1 MTDNHSY
8 KIFIKYLLSYIIL
21 LLLPITLIAMLVYSF
36 FVSQLEEEV
45 IAGNLNTLDNMRESM
60 DEQLGRIED
69 TTRQMLIED
78 NSLYPYRISDQWG
91 YKAWGITRELKRYQ
105 RMSPFIHEI
114 WLYFKSDPA
123 VFTSSGVYSLP
134 MISNQIYQFEDWP
147 ASSMITDLQESRTAS
162 LLSPGYDEKSD
173 ERYLRMIQPMFPNQ
187 AKPYGTI
194 VYLINEKSIH
204 QLMSTYEKAEGSM
217 WIFDQ
222 NNQLVTSIAKE
233 GSPSRL
239 ALSKLITEGNHTPY
253 QEITLEG
260 TNYYL
265 FLMESEQS
273 GWKYAS
279 LLPIH
284 VVMDKVNHAQNW
296 LTYGIIAILI
306 VGGGIIY
313 VSMRSNYRPIHLLR
327 KESHRLF
334 PQKMKSLNELETVR
348 YTLTSLANQN
358 KDLDNRVK
366 NHSSAVKKQMVFALL
381 KGEIQSLSEITEYD
395 SNIVELT
402 DEAQTQ
408 VIIIETA
415 EHVHSMNN
423 HTVQEMEQSYPGP
436 HPILGIEHFETG
448 RYVFLLLI
456 QETIT
461 DDTPTCIVQFQERLH
476 ELLGGTVTLGVGTRT
491 LVSESPRSYL
501 EAQTAMDYRFIQG
514 VNRVIRYHDI
524 PMSFNHQESFPH
536 SEMESLQR
544 AVRKGKMDKIQSA
557 LSNITDFIRQKQ
569 VPLIIAR
576 SLCYDIIRSVNEMW
590 IGLGMSEQHSA
601 QYPDIF
607 VLERLETIDEFEQLI
622 QSISQDLSLAF
633 ERLNKETSSKEPASR
648 SLNLITQY
656 IEEHFDQCEFSLQ
669 GMSETFGMALP
680 NLSQLFKEQ
689 TGQTP
694 LEYVTEL
701 RMKKA
706 QHLLTTTVKPL
717 SSVAEEVGYYNVS
730 SFIRRFKQLND
741 MTPGEYRNR
750 AGAPTLEN
758 NQISTAKSKP

>member
-1 MTDNHSY
+1 MNDNHPY

-21 LLLPITLIAMLVYSF
+21 LLLPITLIAVLVYSF
-36 FVSQLEEEV
+36 FVNQLEEEV

-60 DEQLGRIED
+60 DEQLSRIED

-114 WLYFKSDPA
+114 WVYFKSDPA

-134 MISNQIYQFEDWP
+134 MISKQIYQFEDWS
-147 ASSMITDLQESRTAS
+147 ASTMITDLQESRTAS
-162 LLSPGYDEKSD
+162 LLSPGYDEKSH

-222 NNQLVTSIAKE
+222 NNQLVTSVAKE
-233 GSPSRL
+233 GSPTRL
-239 ALSKLITEGNHTPY
+239 AFSKLITEGTHAPY

-265 FLMESEQS
+265 FLMQSEQS
-273 GWKYAS
+273 GWKYAT
-279 LLPIH
+279 LLPID

-313 VSMRSNYRPIHLLR
+313 ISMRSNYRPIHMLR

-334 PQKMKSLNELETVR
+334 PHKMKSLNELETVR

-366 NHSSAVKKQMVFALL
+366 NHSPAVKKQMVFALL
-381 KGEIQSLSEITEYD
+381 KGEIESFSEIAKYD
-395 SNIVELT
+395 ANFVDLT

-415 EHVHSMNN
+415 EYVHSMNN
-423 HTVQEMEQSYPGP
+423 HTIQEMERSYPGP
-436 HPILGIEHFETG
+436 HPIFGIEHFDSG

-456 QETIT
+456 QDSLTE
-461 DDTPTCIVQFQERLH
+461 DTHACWDQYQDRLRA
-476 ELLGGTVTLGVGTRT
+476 LLGGTVTLGVGTRT
-491 LVSESPRSYL
+491 LVSDSPRSYL

-514 VNRVIRYHDI
+514 VNRVIRYDEI
-524 PMSFNHQESFPH
+524 PMNFNHQESYPH

-544 AVRKGKMDKIQSA
+544 AVRKSRMDKIQSS

-576 SLCYDIIRSVNEMW
+576 SLCYDVIRSVNDMW
-590 IGLGMSEQHSA
+590 TGLGMSEQHSA

-607 VLERLETIDEFEQLI
+607 VLERLETIDEFEKLI
-622 QSISQDLSLAF
+622 HSISQDLSVAF
-633 ERLNKETSSKEPASR
+633 KNQNKETPSKEPTSR
-648 SLNLITQY
+648 SIDLITQY
-656 IEEHFDQCEFSLQ
+656 IEGHFDQCEFSLQ
-669 GMSETFGMALP
+669 GMSESFGMALP

-706 QHLLTTTVKPL
+706 QHLLMTTMKPL

-730 SFIRRFKQLND
+730 SFIRRFKQLNG

-750 AGAPTLEN
+750 AQAPDFKKSDTT
-758 NQISTAKSKP
+758 TAQSKP

>member
-60 DEQLGRIED
+60 DEQLSRIED

-78 NSLYPYRISDQWG
+78 NNLYPFRISDQWG

-114 WLYFKSDPA
+114 WIYFKSDPA

-134 MISNQIYQFEDWP
+134 MISNQIYQFEDWS
-147 ASSMITDLQESRTAS
+147 ASSIIADLQESRTAS
-162 LLSPGYDEKSD
+162 LLSPGYDEKSH

-187 AKPYGTI
+187 ANPYGTI

-222 NNQLVTSIAKE
+222 NNQLVTSVAKE
-233 GSPSRL
+233 GSPSRS
-239 ALSKLITEGNHTPY
+239 AFSKLITENDQSPY

-260 TNYYL
+260 TDYYL
-265 FLMESEQS
+265 FLMQSEQS
-273 GWKYAS
+273 GWKYAT
-279 LLPIH
+279 LLPID

-327 KESHRLF
+327 KESQRLF
-334 PQKMKSLNELETVR
+334 PQKIKSLNELETVR

-366 NHSSAVKKQMVFALL
+366 NHSSAVKTQMIFALL
-381 KGEIQSLSEITEYD
+381 KGEIESCTEIAEYD
-395 SNIVELT
+395 ANFVDLT

-408 VIIIETA
+408 VIIIETS
-415 EHVHSMNN
+415 EHVHSKKD
-423 HTVQEMEQSYPGP
+423 HTIQKMEQSYPGP

-456 QETIT
+456 QDSLTE
-461 DDTPTCIVQFQERLH
+461 DTHAYLDQYHERLY
-476 ELLGGTVTLGVGTRT
+476 ESLGGTVTLGVGTST
-491 LVSESPRSYL
+491 LISESPRSYL

-524 PMSFNHQESFPH
+524 PMNFNHQESYPH
-536 SEMESLQR
+536 SEMDSFQR
-544 AVRKGKMDKIQSA
+544 AVRKAKMDKIQSA

-576 SLCYDIIRSVNEMW
+576 SLCYDIIRSVNNMW
-590 IGLGMSEQHSA
+590 TDLGMSKQYSA

-607 VLERLETIDEFEQLI
+607 VLERLETIDEFEKLI
-622 QSISQDLSLAF
+622 RSISQDLTLSF
-633 ERLNKETSSKEPASR
+633 EKQNKETSLKEPASR
-648 SLNLITQY
+648 SLNLITQH
-656 IEEHFDQCEFSLQ
+656 IEDRYDQCDFSLQ
-669 GMSETFGMALP
+669 GMSEAFGMALP

-706 QHLLTTTVKPL
+706 QHLLTTTMKPL
-717 SSVAEEVGYYNVS
+717 SSIAEEVGYYNVS
-730 SFIRRFKQLND
+730 SFIRRFKQLNGR
-741 MTPGEYRNR
+741 TPGEYRNC
-750 AGAPTLEN
+750 AGASNYEN
-758 NQISTAKSKP
+758 NETSTAKSKS